1 MIQHPHRAHP
11 VLTRIATLAIAMM
24 AFLSLGL
31 QPATASIFGSS
42 ASQPLDVEQA
52 FVMTG
57 GQTEAGRIDLVWQI
71 AEDYYLYQDRIE
83 FAFAPGVE
91 LRSRQDS
98 ASETKD
104 DPLFGTV
111 QVFHNFA
118 QVGLEIGRVD
128 ANVAPNSILS
138 VTYQGCWEGGIC
150 YPPVTKEVN
159 LTAVSLLATPAEPA
173 VQAPVDANRD
183 SAASSS
189 VSDGSGSERTDTAN
203 NSQTETAPLSAQ
215 DQFAQ
220 TLSQASLVSLLAI
233 FFVAGLALSM
243 TPCVFP
249 MVPIL
254 SGIIAGQGHR
264 VSTRK
269 GLALSIVYVLA
280 MAVTYTIA
288 GVIAGLFGANLQAA
302 LQEPWVISLFS
313 LIFVGLALSM
323 FGLYDLQFPSAL
335 QTWLS
340 RGSDRQKGGNYLGVA
355 VMGFLSALI
364 VGPCMAAPLAGALIY
379 IGQTGDPVLGGMAL
393 FVMSLGMGVP
403 LILIGTSAAKFMPRA
418 GLWMESVKAG
428 FGVVLLLMAIWML
441 DRVVPTEVSM
451 LLSAIVLIVSSVFM
465 GAFNTQY
472 ESVSGWIKLIR
483 GLALVILVYGL
494 TLLIGMLAGSKSF
507 IYPLQSFAGGAG
519 GTSAPANQLN
529 FVKITTNSEL
539 DNLLATAQRNAK
551 PVMLDYYA
559 DWCVSCA
566 ELDYVTFADSRVKQ
580 ALQSVQL
587 IKVDV
592 TANDAEA
599 KRLTQR
605 YEVLGPP
612 TLQLINSAGVW
623 RKDLTLVGVPAPQ
636 ELLTNLERL

>member
-1 MIQHPHRAHP
+1 VIQHPHRSHP
-11 VLTRIATLAIAMM
+11 VLTRIATVAIAMM
-24 AFLSLGL
+24 ALLSLGL
-31 QPATASIFGSS
+31 QSASASIFGSA

-98 ASETKD
+98 ASEAKD

-128 ANVAPNSILS
+128 ANVAPDSILN

-150 YPPVTKEVN
+150 YPPVTKAVN
-159 LTAVSLLATPAEPA
+159 LTAVSLLAVPAEAA
-173 VQAPVDANRD
+173 V
-183 SAASSS
+183 SSS
-189 VSDGSGSERTDTAN
+189 DVSNRSGTDRTGTAN
-203 NSQTETAPLSAQ
+203 NTQTETAPLSAQ

-220 TLSQASLVSLLAI
+220 ILSQASLVSLLAI

-288 GVIAGLFGANLQAA
+288 GVIAGLFGANLQAG
-302 LQEPWVISLFS
+302 LQEPWVIGLFS

-323 FGLYDLQFPSAL
+323 FGFYDLQFPSAL

-340 RGSDRQKGGNYLGVA
+340 RGSERQKGGNYLGVA

-451 LLSAIVLIVSSVFM
+451 LLSAIVLIVSAVFM

-494 TLLIGMLAGSKSF
+494 TLLIGLLAGSKSF
-507 IYPLQSFAGGAG
+507 VYPLQSFAGGAG
-519 GTSAPANQLN
+519 GTAVPTNQLN
-529 FVKITTNSEL
+529 FVKITTNAEL
-539 DNLLATAQRNAK
+539 DNLLATAQRAAK

-566 ELDYVTFADSRVKQ
+566 ELDYVTFADNRVQQ

-636 ELLTNLERL
+636 ELLNNLERL